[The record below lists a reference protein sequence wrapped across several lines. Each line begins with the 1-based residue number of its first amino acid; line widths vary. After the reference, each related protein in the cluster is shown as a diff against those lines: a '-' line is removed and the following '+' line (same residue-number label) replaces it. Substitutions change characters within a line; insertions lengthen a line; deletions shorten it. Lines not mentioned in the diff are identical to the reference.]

1 MASLDLPRPRLA
13 IGPWILLTLLFLLT
27 NGAAAL
33 RWGAGVSLPPGA
45 AFLLQL
51 SAIPVY
57 WRLLEVECRP
67 HKVTFPLDMGFFLYV
82 AGFLILPYYLW
93 RAQRWRGVGKILL
106 MVGIWT
112 VTYVLTVGLAWV
124 LLSINEAE

>member
-33 RWGAGVSLPPGA
+33 RWRAGVSLPPGA

-51 SAIPVY
+51 SAITVY

-82 AGFLILPYYLW
+82 PAL
-93 RAQRWRGVGKILL
+93 
-106 MVGIWT
+106 
-112 VTYVLTVGLAWV
+112 
-124 LLSINEAE
+124 